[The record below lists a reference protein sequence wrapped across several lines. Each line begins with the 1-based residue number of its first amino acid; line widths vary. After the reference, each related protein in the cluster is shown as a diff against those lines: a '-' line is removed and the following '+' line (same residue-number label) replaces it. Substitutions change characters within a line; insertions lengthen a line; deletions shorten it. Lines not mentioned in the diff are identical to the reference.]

1 LLGSDHDAVLH
12 ALRSVDALHLADRV
26 VSTLSTGER
35 ARILLARALASN
47 PAILLADEPV
57 ASLDL
62 NHQLLVLDVICDL
75 CIRGMTAVV
84 VFHDLS
90 LAARYC
96 SHLVLLHEGR
106 VFAEGLPA
114 EVLIPSNLRDTYGV
128 DAVLSN
134 DLGVPQVVSFGRV
147 DQDGRHA

>member
-1 LLGSDHDAVLH
+1 
-12 ALRSVDALHLADRV
+12 
-26 VSTLSTGER
+26 
-35 ARILLARALASN
+35 
-47 PAILLADEPV
+47 
-57 ASLDL
+57 
-62 NHQLLVLDVICDL
+62 
-75 CIRGMTAVV
+75 MTAVV

-106 VFAEGLPA
+106 VFAEGPPA

-134 DLGVPQVVSFGRV
+134 DLGVPQVVSFARCN
-147 DQDGRHA
+147 QDSPHA